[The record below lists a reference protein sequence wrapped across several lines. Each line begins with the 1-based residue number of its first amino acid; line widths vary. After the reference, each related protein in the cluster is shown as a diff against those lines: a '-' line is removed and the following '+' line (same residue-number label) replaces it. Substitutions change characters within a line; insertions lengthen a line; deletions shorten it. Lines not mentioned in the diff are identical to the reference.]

1 MNNTCNP
8 KIIALNEL
16 QLVKDYA
23 PKKDFELTEFVIYN
37 EHRDLTNIY
46 DLQEMNR
53 TTTLFWDALISI
65 PREDNQILVKEA
77 RFDEIS
83 IQYRDDAHGVRILL
97 RSTLDKNVWYWL
109 FSAAKTYDPLY
120 NAFLWKA
127 IFAKHIFSWADV
139 RTDIM
144 LMDFKECFYEWVT
157 EKWNHDK
164 EFCWWLSGMQG
175 KTDFRGVV
183 NACGHFLHNQAK
195 NLNAEVLLGLTFF
208 RDIGHAKNQLEEA
221 SLKTESHKQHEKTFV
236 TPTVFRWFKDV
247 FPGRLFLVTQ
257 NIDNQSSQSTQASL
271 PSAIRNSNEKSEFR
285 ILCHN
290 RCTQLIFLEKN
301 TVMLDQVSFT
311 VGDTV
316 EVYPD
321 EDEADDEPLI
331 CILTELKP
339 EGFKLLWL
347 YTRNQTLL
355 KNLDQDLH
363 PQATQELFFT
373 RHAKEN
379 HYFCRYYYRHVEGDF
394 LALSE
399 EYLTRLDR
407 LCGCFHVKDEGWYK
421 FVEKYRVGDCILIDP
436 ISEDS
441 TKFYTVACIEAFN
454 YQKKSATLRRFLR
467 FHEVREEKWGG
478 INELNELLYS
488 EELVFEFEKF
498 DKPIRPC
505 HVEYFNYS
513 DWLAYYPDN
522 KNPLPI
528 NLHIELVTDEKII
541 TRFKP
546 YCQKVSEETKLR
558 GLDLFCGSGSLSRGL
573 EDSQFVECRWAFDK
587 YFEAC
592 QTFRQNAKYNNVIV
606 MHESVNKI
614 LSDAVKNINPRI
626 PKKGDVE
633 ILIAGSP
640 CQGFSTLNRQKG
652 SSKSQVNNSL
662 IASFAS
668 FAEYYSPKYLLL
680 ENVAPFVKEPVFVK
694 LVACLLEIGY
704 QVKFGLV
711 SGEQIGCPQS
721 RVRTILWGAKQE
733 VVLPDLPPVTHDSG
747 EIYRHHQYTIDL
759 PRGPTIRGITKPE
772 YINFPTIT
780 IERAIGK
787 LPRIQTGVLWFPSFP
802 DHRINTFYKNYHRDK
817 EIMKLIPKEPKAD
830 YFTALERGLIP
841 EELQVMN
848 STGSPC
854 CQRINKNGVFSTIT
868 TNIRFLDSDIIIGQI
883 EDQYKIIG
891 NAVPKN
897 MAFALGIQLGYALT
911 DPFHRSAWG
920 SQME

>member
-1 MNNTCNP
+1 MN
-8 KIIALNEL
+8 EQ
-16 QLVKDYA
+16 QLIEDYA

-37 EHRDLTNIY
+37 EHGDLTNIY
-46 DLQEMNR
+46 DLQETNR
-53 TTTLFWDALISI
+53 TTTLFWDAVISI
-65 PREDNQILVKEA
+65 PREDNQVFVKEA

-83 IQYRDDAHGVRILL
+83 IQYRDDSHNVRILL

-109 FSAAKTYDPLY
+109 FSAAKIYDSLY

-139 RTDIM
+139 RADIL
-144 LMDFKECFYEWVT
+144 LMDFKENFYEWVT

-164 EFCWWLSGMQG
+164 EFRWWLSWMQG

-183 NACGHFLHNQAK
+183 NTCGHFLHNQAK
-195 NLNAEVLLGLTFF
+195 NLNAEVLLRLTFF

-221 SLKTESHKQHEKTFV
+221 SLKTESQKQHEKTFV

-257 NIDNQSSQSTQASL
+257 NINNQSSQSTQAPPTL
-271 PSAIRNSNEKSEFR
+271 DVKNSNEKSEFR
-285 ILCHN
+285 ILSHN
-290 RCTQLIFLEKN
+290 KCTQFIFLEKE
-301 TVMLDQVSFT
+301 TVMLDGISFA

-331 CILTELKP
+331 CILTELKT

-355 KNLDQDLH
+355 KNLDQDSH
-363 PQATQELFFT
+363 PQANQELFFT
-373 RHAKEN
+373 RH
-379 HYFCRYYYRHVEGDF
+379 GDF

-399 EYLTRLDR
+399 EYLTRLNR
-407 LCGCFHVKDEGWYK
+407 LCGCFHVEDEGWYK
-421 FVEKYRVGDCILIDP
+421 FVEKYRVGDCVLINP
-436 ISEDS
+436 IPEEL
-441 TKFYTVACIEAFN
+441 TKFYTIACVEAFN
-454 YQKKSATLRRFLR
+454 HQKKSVTLRRFLR

-478 INELNELLYS
+478 VNELNELLYS
-488 EELVFEFEKF
+488 EELVFEFKNF
-498 DKPIRPC
+498 DKPIRFC

-522 KNPLPI
+522 RNPLPV
-528 NLHIELVTDEKII
+528 NLQYFGAGDHANEQII

-546 YCQKVSEETKLR
+546 YHQKVSNETKLC

-573 EDSQFVECRWAFDK
+573 EDSGFVECRWAFDK

-592 QTFRQNAKYNNVIV
+592 QTFRQNAKYDNVVV

-614 LSDAVKNINPRI
+614 LSDAVKNINKKI
-626 PKKGDVE
+626 PKRGDVE
-633 ILIAGSP
+633 ILMAGSP

-668 FAEYYSPKYLLL
+668 FAEYYLPKYLLL
-680 ENVAPFVKEPVFVK
+680 ENVAPFIKEPVFVK
-694 LVACLLEIGY
+694 LIACLLEIGY

-747 EIYRHHQYTIDL
+747 EIL
-759 PRGPTIRGITKPE
+759 RGITKPK
-772 YINFPTIT
+772 YISFPKIT
-780 IERAIGK
+780 IERVIGK

-817 EIMKLIPKEPKAD
+817 EIMKIIPKEPKAD

-841 EELQVMN
+841 EELQIVN
-848 STGSPC
+848 STGSPF
-854 CQRINKNGVFSTIT
+854 CQRINKDGVFSTIT

-891 NAVPKN
+891 NAVPKT
-897 MAFALGIQLGYALT
+897 MSFALGIQLGYALT